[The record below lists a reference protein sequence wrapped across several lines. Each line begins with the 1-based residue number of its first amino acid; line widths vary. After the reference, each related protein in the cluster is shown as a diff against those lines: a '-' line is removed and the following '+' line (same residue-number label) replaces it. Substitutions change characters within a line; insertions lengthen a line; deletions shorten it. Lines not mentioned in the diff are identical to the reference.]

1 MTEAKQKEVIAE
13 ENSTQD
19 VPVNEG
25 EQTLE
30 VKADATSEGGEQ
42 PNQDKENSESSTY
55 NLVLG
60 AVCFSVAAI
69 ALAAWSLWGNKP
81 EQYRVVDLAEVSKF
95 YQEQAREQGLKE
107 GVTNEQRGMILG
119 RLQSQMN
126 TLKSVTDAYAKECD
140 CTLFVRS
147 AIVADNGK
155 SIDVSNE
162 IVNRINKAVEAAAI
176 TPVKIPESPSPFVAP
191 ATSPTPVPQPNQGQ

>member
-1 MTEAKQKEVIAE
+1 M
-13 ENSTQD
+13 
-19 VPVNEG
+19 P
-25 EQTLE
+25 
-30 VKADATSEGGEQ
+30 EGGEQ
-42 PNQDKENSESSTY
+42 ANQDKENSESSTY
-55 NLVLG
+55 NLILG

-81 EQYRVVDLAEVSKF
+81 EQYRVVDLAEISKF

-155 SIDVSNE
+155 SLDVSNE
-162 IVNRINKAVEAAAI
+162 IVSRINKAVEATAI
-176 TPVKIPESPSPFVAP
+176 TPVKIPESPSPFTSP
-191 ATSPTPVPQPNQGQ
+191 ATSPAPVAQPNQGQ

>member
-1 MTEAKQKEVIAE
+1 MNETKKQDDIAE
-13 ENSTQD
+13 ENSTQNA
-19 VPVNEG
+19 PVNEG

-30 VKADATSEGGEQ
+30 VKADAISEGGEQ
-42 PNQDKENSESSTY
+42 LNQDKENSENSTY
-55 NLVLG
+55 NLILG

-69 ALAAWSLWGNKP
+69 ALAAWSLWGSKP
-81 EQYRVVDLAEVSKF
+81 EQYRVVDLAEISKF

-155 SIDVSNE
+155 SLDVSNE
-162 IVNRINKAVEAAAI
+162 IVSRINKAVEATAI
-176 TPVKIPESPSPFVAP
+176 TPVKIPESPSPFTSP
-191 ATSPTPVPQPNQGQ
+191 ATSPAPVAQPNQGQ

>member
-1 MTEAKQKEVIAE
+1 MTEAKQQEVIAE

-30 VKADATSEGGEQ
+30 VKADATPEGGEQ

-55 NLVLG
+55 NLILG

-81 EQYRVVDLAEVSKF
+81 EQYRVVDLAEISKF

-162 IVNRINKAVEAAAI
+162 IVSRINKAVEATAI
-176 TPVKIPESPSPFVAP
+176 TPVKIPESPSPFTSP
-191 ATSPTPVPQPNQGQ
+191 ATSPAPVAQPNQGQ

>member
-1 MTEAKQKEVIAE
+1 MTEAKQQEVIAE

-30 VKADATSEGGEQ
+30 VKADAMPEGGEQ

-55 NLVLG
+55 NLILG

-81 EQYRVVDLAEVSKF
+81 EQYRVVDLAEISKF

-162 IVNRINKAVEAAAI
+162 IVNRINKAVEATAI
-176 TPVKIPESPSPFVAP
+176 TPVKIPESPSPFTAP
-191 ATSPTPVPQPNQGQ
+191 ATSPAPVAQPNQGQ

>member
-1 MTEAKQKEVIAE
+1 MTEAKQQEVIAE

-81 EQYRVVDLAEVSKF
+81 EQYRVVDLAEISKF

-155 SIDVSNE
+155 SLDVSNE
-162 IVNRINKAVEAAAI
+162 IVSRINKAVEATAI
-176 TPVKIPESPSPFVAP
+176 TPVKIPESPSPFTSP
-191 ATSPTPVPQPNQGQ
+191 ATSPAPVAQPNQGQ

>member
-1 MTEAKQKEVIAE
+1 MTEAKQQEVIAE

-30 VKADATSEGGEQ
+30 VKADATPEGGEQ

-55 NLVLG
+55 NLILG

-81 EQYRVVDLAEVSKF
+81 EQYRVVDLAEISKF

-126 TLKSVTDAYAKECD
+126 TLKSVTYANEKECD

>member
-1 MTEAKQKEVIAE
+1 MTEAKQQEVIAE

-81 EQYRVVDLAEVSKF
+81 EQYRVVDLAEISKF

-126 TLKSVTDAYAKECD
+126 TLKSVTDAYAIECD

-155 SIDVSNE
+155 SLDVSNE
-162 IVNRINKAVEAAAI
+162 IVSRINKAVEATAI
-176 TPVKIPESPSPFVAP
+176 TPVKIPESPSPFAAP
-191 ATSPTPVPQPNQGQ
+191 ATTPAPVAQPNQGQ

>member
-1 MTEAKQKEVIAE
+1 MNETKKQDDIAE

-19 VPVNEG
+19 APVNEG

-30 VKADATSEGGEQ
+30 VKADATPEGGEQ

-55 NLVLG
+55 NLILG

-81 EQYRVVDLAEVSKF
+81 EQYRVVDLAEISKF

-155 SIDVSNE
+155 SLDVSNE
-162 IVNRINKAVEAAAI
+162 IVSRINKAVEATAI
-176 TPVKIPESPSPFVAP
+176 TPVKIPESPSPFTAP
-191 ATSPTPVPQPNQGQ
+191 ATSPAPVAQPNQGQ

>member
-1 MTEAKQKEVIAE
+1 MNETKKQDDIAE

-19 VPVNEG
+19 APVNEG
-25 EQTLE
+25 EQPLE
-30 VKADATSEGGEQ
+30 VKADAMPEGGEQ
-42 PNQDKENSESSTY
+42 TNQDKENSESSTY
-55 NLVLG
+55 NLILG

-81 EQYRVVDLAEVSKF
+81 EQYRVVDLAEISKF
-95 YQEQAREQGLKE
+95 YQEQASEQGLKE

-155 SIDVSNE
+155 SLDVSNE
-162 IVNRINKAVEAAAI
+162 IVSRINKAVEATAI
-176 TPVKIPESPSPFVAP
+176 TPVKIPESPSPFTSP
-191 ATSPTPVPQPNQGQ
+191 ATSPAPVTQPNQGQ

>member
-1 MTEAKQKEVIAE
+1 MTEAKQQEVIAE

-30 VKADATSEGGEQ
+30 AKADATPEGGEQ

-81 EQYRVVDLAEVSKF
+81 EQYRVVDLAEISKF

-155 SIDVSNE
+155 SLDVSNE
-162 IVNRINKAVEAAAI
+162 IVSRINKAVEATAI
-176 TPVKIPESPSPFVAP
+176 TPVKIPESPSPFAAP
-191 ATSPTPVPQPNQGQ
+191 ATTPAPVAQPNQGQ